1 MAIKNLRN
9 FWISTI
15 IDGRK
20 TKLEGGPKS
29 KDGGLRTDI
38 IMRENGKSKTALT
51 ITCTPLHDDL
61 LQIAVYDDRGT
72 VVFNRVFDR

>member
-1 MAIKNLRN
+1 MAIRN

-38 IMRENGKSKTALT
+38 MVRENGESKIAL
-51 ITCTPLHDDL
+51 IVTCTPLYDDL

>member
-29 KDGGLRTDI
+29 KGGGLRTDI
-38 IMRENGKSKTALT
+38 MARENGKSKIALT

-72 VVFNRVFDR
+72 VVFNRAFNR